1 MFTFKRFDVFLAH
14 FRAFKFR
21 AFFADLKEATFV
33 YILPKEYCVIKNCA
47 TNPCVLHRSNV
58 NQRFHVFRGIF
69 LILFPSFKFSAIL
82 MFDKR
87 NL

>member
-33 YILPKEYCVIKNCA
+33 YILPKEYC
-47 TNPCVLHRSNV
+47 
-58 NQRFHVFRGIF
+58 IF
-69 LILFPSFKFSAIL
+69 KIGVTKKQL
-82 MFDKR
+82 
-87 NL
+87 